1 VVKSGEVVLGKI
13 LSDKESVHRRRSAE
27 AGDSALGEERHD
39 LCGIKAVK
47 IVDHNCTLVEP
58 LTVDFSPESLRP
70 TGIGDGK
77 VQTVRFDTLPPAGG
91 DDVSKR
97 VGKAMDN
104 GFRESGRAAAE
115 EHDRGISR
123 LEVGRTLKLR
133 LAFGIL
139 LIEVVPILVA
149 AVNTDTVFDVGTLFR
164 SFMGIVGD
172 LSIDRADDRAYIST
186 AFEGV
191 TAHRAE
197 IDEKIEKTA
206 VGWTL
211 DRMNLVDLTIL
222 RLAVWE
228 ILYAKKIPH
237 SVSVAEALELIQQY
251 SDPEDKAFVNGILGT
266 IVREAESAR

>member
-1 VVKSGEVVLGKI
+1 MSRKT
-13 LSDKESVHRRRSAE
+13 A
-27 AGDSALGEERHD
+27 
-39 LCGIKAVK
+39 
-47 IVDHNCTLVEP
+47 
-58 LTVDFSPESLRP
+58 
-70 TGIGDGK
+70 
-77 VQTVRFDTLPPAGG
+77 
-91 DDVSKR
+91 
-97 VGKAMDN
+97 
-104 GFRESGRAAAE
+104 RAAAMQMIFEKTSGGQGGE
-115 EHDRGISR
+115 ETLQMIYDELREIPLPGDIS
-123 LEVGRTLKLR
+123 VDPDAPG
-133 LAFGIL
+133 
-139 LIEVVPILVA
+139 
-149 AVNTDTVFDVGTLFR
+149 
-164 SFMGIVGD
+164 
-172 LSIDRADDRAYIST
+172 
-186 AFEGV
+186 EGV